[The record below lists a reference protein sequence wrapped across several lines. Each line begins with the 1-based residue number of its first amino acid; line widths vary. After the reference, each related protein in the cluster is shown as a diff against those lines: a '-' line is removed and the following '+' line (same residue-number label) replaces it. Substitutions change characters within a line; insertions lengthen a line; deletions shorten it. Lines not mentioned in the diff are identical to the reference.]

1 MMLFYQKKSK
11 LHKKGQKKM
20 KPILS
25 KITAPAEN
33 LISVIERHEPY
44 FTNVFHFHE
53 EYELVYVTESHGKR
67 IIGNNIEQFDKG
79 DIVFIGSNLPH
90 VWYNDKEYFKADSE
104 LRARSIVIYFPRD
117 VFGDKFFKLE
127 ETRQLAEFL
136 ERAKRGVKVLGQAQK
151 LVAKEMKALLQKQ
164 GLERIIGLL
173 QILQIFS
180 QTEEFRYIADAG
192 YSHAFNHKDNHKID
206 IVFRFVLNNYHRN
219 LTLEEAASLT
229 RLTPQSFCR
238 FFKNRTRKSFIQFV
252 NEFRIGQACRKLN
265 DEEWTI
271 AEIAYACGFS
281 NLSNFNRFFKEM
293 MGKTPR
299 VYRQELLRLNKA

>member
-1 MMLFYQKKSK
+1 MMFFYRKKGK
-11 LHKKGQKKM
+11 LHKKGTKKM

-25 KITAPAEN
+25 KITAPTEN
-33 LISVIERHEPY
+33 LISVIERCEPY

-53 EYELVYVTESHGKR
+53 ECELVYVTESHGKR

-79 DIVFIGSNLPH
+79 DIVFLGSNLPH

-104 LRARSIVIYFPRD
+104 LRARSIVVYFPRD
-117 VFGDKFFKLE
+117 IFGDKFSKLE
-127 ETRQLAEFL
+127 ETRQLAEFF
-136 ERAKRGVKVLGQAQK
+136 ERAKRGVKVLGQTQK
-151 LVAKEMKALLQKQ
+151 LVAREMKALLQKQ

-180 QTEEFRYIADAG
+180 QTEEFRYLADAG

-229 RLTPQSFCR
+229 QLTPQSFCR